1 MTPGLGKEIEMS
13 EVAIIRI
20 VSGVIAMTILAV
32 LILRRRMAN

>member
-1 MTPGLGKEIEMS
+1 MS